1 MRLPDPKG
9 TLQLAAYHLPH
20 ARTILTFPALTFSV
34 SPHGE
39 SEWKELRNKTYYVG
53 VKEYWKLKVAKY
65 LEMLK

>member
-39 SEWKELRNKTYYVG
+39 SE
-53 VKEYWKLKVAKY
+53 
-65 LEMLK
+65 